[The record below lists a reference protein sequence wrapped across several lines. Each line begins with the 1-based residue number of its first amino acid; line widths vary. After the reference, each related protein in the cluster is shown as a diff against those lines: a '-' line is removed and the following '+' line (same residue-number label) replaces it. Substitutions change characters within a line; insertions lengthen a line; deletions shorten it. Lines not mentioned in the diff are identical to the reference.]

1 MKLKSLKKQ
10 TLYNS
15 IINYLTKNGNKELAK
30 KNFHLSLIKASKIA
44 NIGSQY
50 LLALV
55 FKKLSVSVEVN
66 DVHRRGKNFKIPF
79 FITLKRQRYLSI
91 K

>member
-1 MKLKSLKKQ
+1 MTLKNLKMQ

-15 IINYLTKNGNKELAK
+15 IINYLTKKGNKQLAK
-30 KNFHLSLIKASKIA
+30 KLFHNSLIDASKKA
-44 NIGSQY
+44 KLSSQY

-55 FKKLSVSVEVN
+55 FKKLSVSVEVK
-66 DVHRRGKNFKIPF
+66 DVHRRGKTFKIPF
-79 FITLKRQRYLSI
+79 FINLKRQRYLSI